1 MKRGVGW
8 VMSCL
13 RSCMRWHS
21 QMASFTALVEGWEML
36 DCSLEDQEM
45 GLPVSR
51 KMAPDM
57 EWHVTGSM
65 A

>member
-1 MKRGVGW
+1 
-8 VMSCL
+8 
-13 RSCMRWHS
+13 
-21 QMASFTALVEGWEML
+21 MASFTALVEDWGTL
-36 DCSLEDQEM
+36 DYSLEDQEM
-45 GLPVSR
+45 GPPASR